1 VRRLSQPELYATRL
15 GALAASTPA
24 SPLDA
29 GAAAQL
35 VGQLVHFMRV
45 NLAQVRVRQRPV
57 STCLLC
63 WG

>member
-1 VRRLSQPELYATRL
+1 LQPELYAARL
-15 GALAASTPA
+15 NALAATASTPA

-45 NLAQVRVRQRPV
+45 NLAPVRVRRRHARDV
-57 STCLLC
+57 LACL
-63 WG
+63 GF